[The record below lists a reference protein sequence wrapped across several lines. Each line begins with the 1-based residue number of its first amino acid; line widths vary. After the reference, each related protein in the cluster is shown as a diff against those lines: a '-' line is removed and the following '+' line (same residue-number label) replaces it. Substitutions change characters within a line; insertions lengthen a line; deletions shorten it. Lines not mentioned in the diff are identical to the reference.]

1 MKCKYPRCEEDA
13 EPKTWY
19 CSNHSNLIDF
29 CDGYD
34 YAYWLFAYEEV
45 EKKLKKKLGKE

>member
-34 YAYWLFAYEEV
+34 YEEV